1 MAFIKDAGVAGGITP
16 TTTANYTAPYPSL
29 ADAFARGVINSFTPQ
44 DVEDSIDIPTSDNIV
59 SPSVLNDS
67 VLDNINNNAD
77 QYSSLNTY
85 DEYLKFLQKGADIG
99 LFSTAQNVVDEAQR
113 DRLFQS
119 LEADKERAWYEDL
132 AGSSYQRQVADLEA
146 AGLNPILGWAKGF
159 GGADSAHTAVPS
171 GRATNLAAM
180 APSLTDYINA
190 GANLINSASNILQYF
205 VPKLSSSNSKNISN
219 ITSNSNSINKNYNW
233 MFRGH

>member
-1 MAFIKDAGVAGGITP
+1 MAFIKDAGVAGGV
-16 TTTANYTAPYPSL
+16 TTTSNFNPTIPFNTQGKFGLFGEGLSDPFSSSI
-29 ADAFARGVINSFTPQ
+29 F
-44 DVEDSIDIPTSDNIV
+44 DSIDIPTADDII
-59 SPSVLNDS
+59 SPTVLNDS
-67 VLDNINNNAD
+67 VLDNINNNAE

-85 DEYLKFLQKGADIG
+85 DDYLKFLQKGAAIG
-99 LFSTAQNVVDEAQR
+99 LFSTAQNVSDEAQK

-119 LEADKERAWYEDL
+119 LEADKERKWYQDL
-132 AGSSYQRQVADLEA
+132 ADTSYQRQVKDLEA
-146 AGLNPILGWAKGF
+146 AGLNPILGWSKGF
-159 GGADSAHTAVPS
+159 GGADTAHTAVPS

-190 GANLINSASNILQYF
+190 GANLINSASSLLQYF
-205 VPKLSSSNSKNISN
+205 VPKLSSSNNISN